1 MCPVV
6 AERDDGFR
14 VAAGASGGRRI
25 LPAVFQLLSFMLDF
39 RLSVEDAVHQ
49 PRLDASGEPVLD
61 VDEALG
67 KEVIGAL
74 AGKHSVRVTPNSVYP
89 SLFACPNV
97 VARDEGRGV
106 NYGGAFVKS
115 PWASAAAGE

>member
-1 MCPVV
+1 
-6 AERDDGFR
+6 
-14 VAAGASGGRRI
+14 
-25 LPAVFQLLSFMLDF
+25 MLDF

-67 KEVIGAL
+67 EEVIGAL
-74 AGKHSVRVTPNSVYP
+74 TRKHSVCVRRNTVYP

-106 NYGGAFVKS
+106 NHGGAFVMS
-115 PWASAAAGE
+115 PWAAAVAGE